1 MQLVGKSLPLLQK
14 DYELCYEHAL
24 IIYKVINANKS

>member
-24 IIYKVINANKS
+24 IYKVINANKS